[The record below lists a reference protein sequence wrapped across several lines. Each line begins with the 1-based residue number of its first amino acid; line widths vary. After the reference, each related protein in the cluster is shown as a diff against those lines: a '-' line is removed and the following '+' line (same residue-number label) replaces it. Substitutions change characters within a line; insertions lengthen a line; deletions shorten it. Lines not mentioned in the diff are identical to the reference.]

1 MPLLCPMP
9 GSDAWDHRSPRRP
22 ALQRPKVKKAKQS
35 KRQLDR
41 IGRPAGAMQCSAVQS
56 TTVSIVVVHL
66 APARR
71 PAGFVSLVY
80 LAHTHSYGGTRS

>member
-1 MPLLCPMP
+1 MPYARIGCMGSSIAAPP
-9 GSDAWDHRSPRRP
+9 GA
-22 ALQRPKVKKAKQS
+22 AKAKGKESKQS